1 MAGERWT
8 EAQVKRALYLYF
20 QLPFGQL
27 DQRNSEII
35 ALAAELDRTPSSV
48 AMKLANFASLDP
60 KIVESGRKGL
70 SGASALDRQ
79 IWDLFHQD
87 WTKLILENE
96 LSYEFLNQV
105 TPEDNKLSDNRLEF
119 AYELPGGVTSRR
131 VEIEQRIGQGFFRRA
146 VLANFGNSCCI
157 TGICEP
163 KLLIASHIS
172 PWGID
177 IENRHNPRNGLCF
190 SATFDRAFDAHLMT
204 VTPELRVRFS
214 PKLLNKKNFE
224 TYNYFEKYEGV
235 SLRNPTHISP
245 DPVFLA
251 MHNSK
256 VIC

>member
-8 EAQVKRALYLYF
+8 EAEVKRALYLYF

-35 ALAAELDRTPSSV
+35 ALAVELGRTPSSV

-70 SGASALDRQ
+70 SGASALDRK

-96 LSYEFLNQV
+96 LPNV
-105 TPEDNKLSDNRLEF
+105 LSDLGGRDDTKLRENRSIF
-119 AYELPGGVTSRR
+119 KYELPEGGTSRR
-131 VEIEQRIGQGFFRRA
+131 AEVEQRIGQGFFRRA
-146 VLANFGNSCCI
+146 VLANFNNSCCV

-172 PWGID
+172 PWGTD
-177 IENRHNPRNGLCF
+177 VENRHNPRNGLCF

-204 VTPELRVRFS
+204 VTPDLSVRFS
-214 PKLLNKKNFE
+214 SELLDSRNIE
-224 TYNYFEKYEGV
+224 TCKYFEKYEGI
-235 SLRNPTHISP
+235 SLRSPTHITP
-245 DPVFLA
+245 DPAFLA
-251 MHNSK
+251 THNSK
-256 VIC
+256 LI

>member
-8 EAQVKRALYLYF
+8 EAEVKRALYLYF

-35 ALAAELDRTPSSV
+35 ALAGELGRTPSSV

-70 SGASALDRQ
+70 SGASALDRT

-96 LSYEFLNQV
+96 LPHGFRDQERPDDTTLREDRSVFKYQL
-105 TPEDNKLSDNRLEF
+105 PE
-119 AYELPGGVTSRR
+119 GGTSRR
-131 VEIEQRIGQGFFRRA
+131 AEVEQRIGQGFFRRA
-146 VLANFGNSCCI
+146 VLANFSNCCCI
-157 TGICEP
+157 TGISAP

-172 PWGID
+172 PWGTD

-190 SATFDRAFDAHLMT
+190 SATFDRAFDAYLMT
-204 VTPELRVRFS
+204 VTPDLRVRLS
-214 PKLLNKKNFE
+214 PKLLDSKNIE
-224 TYNYFEKYEGV
+224 TCKYFERYEGV
-235 SLRNPTHISP
+235 LLRNPTHISP
-245 DPVFLA
+245 DPAFLT

-256 VIC
+256 VIL